1 MKTIFSTDSSIVS
14 GGYSVGTWV
23 NFRSRQSTIPEK
35 KTYFN
40 LLAFHEWEYMS
51 APKFLKGS

>member
-35 KTYFN
+35 AYFN